1 MGTHLH
7 SRDNTSFRENS
18 DDDDDDDD
26 DDGIAL
32 GYGLDD
38 QGFESR

>member
-1 MGTHLH
+1 MRNDNEKKKIKMGNRKTYKT
-7 SRDNTSFRENS
+7 R
-18 DDDDDDDD
+18 
-26 DDGIAL
+26 IAL